1 MFQLRLK
8 LSDCREDALVPI
20 GNDEEWRAGSEVDRL
35 QRTLRDGNWLK
46 KIIIRARLCRKTNK
60 GI

>member
-35 QRTLRDGNWLK
+35 QRTLRVGNWLK
-46 KIIIRARLCRKTNK
+46 KNHY
-60 GI
+60 